1 LHLSGNP
8 LNPAII
14 NDDDVKAQNRAA
26 PKKEGESHMLTSMDD
41 LSEYG
46 PNIMHCR
53 TERLA
58 NNLSKCLTNNSLC
71 DYGLTAGPTKTYCM
85 HPNRQ
90 DFEYAAFM
98 EPRGLGRVKTI

>member
-8 LNPAII
+8 LNPVIAS
-14 NDDDVKAQNRAA
+14 NGDVMAQNRAA
-26 PKKEGESHMLTSMDD
+26 PKKEGESHMLTAMD
-41 LSEYG
+41 EYG

-58 NNLSKCLTNNSLC
+58 NNLSRCLSNNSLC

-85 HPNRQ
+85 HPNHH

-98 EPRGLGRVKTI
+98 DSPGWVDAKRI